1 MYQIQMTDENILV
14 QKKIEEN
21 KSEFEVAGDVEK
33 LGAVYE
39 IKHIFADADYKVG
52 DLVLL
57 HPGSYEALP
66 LNGEVFTT
74 ITVEDIIANVTEDK
88 K

>member
-39 IKHIFADADYKVG
+39 IKHISDEEIYKVG

-74 ITVEDIIANVTEDK
+74 ITYDDIIAKVTEDK

>member
-1 MYQIQMTDENILV
+1 MYQINMVDENILV
-14 QKKIEEN
+14 QKKVEEN
-21 KSEFEVAGDVEK
+21 KSEFIQAGDAEK

-39 IKHIFADADYKVG
+39 IKHTFEGCEYQPG

-66 LNGEVFTT
+66 LNSEVFTT
-74 ITVEDIIANVTEDK
+74 ITLSDIIAKVTEGK
-88 K
+88 E

>member
-1 MYQIQMTDENILV
+1 MYQINMTDENILV

-21 KSEFEVAGDVEK
+21 KSEFAVAGDVEK

-39 IKHIFADADYKVG
+39 IRHIFDNDQYKPG

-57 HPGSYEALP
+57 HPGAYEALP
-66 LNGEVFTT
+66 LNNEVFTT
-74 ITVEDIIANVTEDK
+74 IVLEDIIAKVTEDK